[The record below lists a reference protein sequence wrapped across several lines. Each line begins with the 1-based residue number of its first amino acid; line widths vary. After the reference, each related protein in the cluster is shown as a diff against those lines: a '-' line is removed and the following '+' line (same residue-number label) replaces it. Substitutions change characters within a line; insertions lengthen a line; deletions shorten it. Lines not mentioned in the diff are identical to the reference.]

1 MHICYLRE
9 PIGVFHIKN
18 VRTFSL
24 HKELL
29 PNLTNSTLDLINI
42 QTFVNSEFTYFFL
55 FTNVNIC
62 QSYVPINN
70 AVFPAQDVGDDDD
83 TLYISAIIL

>member
-1 MHICYLRE
+1 MYVCYYQ
-9 PIGVFHIKN
+9 
-18 VRTFSL
+18 
-24 HKELL
+24 LL
-29 PNLTNSTLDLINI
+29 PNLTNSTLINI

-83 TLYISAIIL
+83 TLYIAAIIV